1 MLRIKL
7 AHSQEL
13 GFDIDQMQL
22 LLMPGHP
29 ELDLHPPYDLW
40 PVKPAPLTIRP
51 LGVCTCL
58 YYLTNMLSRGINTN
72 KSQLTSVQFRGPTN
86 QMFTFS
92 LLDPL

>member
-22 LLMPGHP
+22 LLMPGHL

-40 PVKPAPLTIRP
+40 PVKPH
-51 LGVCTCL
+51 
-58 YYLTNMLSRGINTN
+58 
-72 KSQLTSVQFRGPTN
+72 
-86 QMFTFS
+86 
-92 LLDPL
+92 